1 MTVLRGATPLAA
13 LDAVAVDTETTG
25 LDTAKDRIVQIAGV
39 EIELGRIVA
48 ETGFNELVAPGVPI
62 PPASSAIH
70 GITDEAVS
78 GAPAIADLLPRLRD
92 FVGSRLL
99 IGYSIG
105 FDLAVL
111 QNEAARAGI
120 EWHRPRSLCVR
131 LLGSI
136 VVRHLPEESLDA
148 LAGWLGVTISG
159 RHRAD
164 GDARAAAEV
173 FLALLPHLAERGI
186 RTLAEAERACLSLS
200 GHLDAAH
207 RAGWSEPV
215 TRPDLALATGAVDP
229 YAYSHR
235 IRDLMT
241 SPPAVIADTV
251 TIREAVREMTSRR
264 ISSVLV
270 SADGRPGGPLD
281 AYGIVTE
288 RDIMRL
294 VATHDAAALAMTV
307 GEIATRPLASVA
319 GGAFVYR
326 AIGRMDRLRLR
337 HLAVRDEQE
346 RLAGMISARDL
357 LRLRAG
363 SAITLDDAIGAAAT
377 PREMAR
383 AWAQLPVVAR
393 NLVAEELDART
404 VAGVISEE
412 IRIMTRRAAELANQ
426 AMAEAGRGGPPCR
439 YALMVLGSGGR
450 GESLLAADQDNA
462 IVYATGA
469 PDGPEDR
476 WFAELGAHIAETLD
490 AAGIPFCNG
499 GVMAKNPPWRG
510 SLETWRERVL
520 HWVGRSRP
528 EDLLNVDI
536 FYDQRPVHGDLE
548 LGAELFGLAYE
559 VGAANPV
566 FAKLLGE
573 KLFQPSNTFTMLGG
587 IRTEDGRIDMKRH
600 GLFPIVGAARALA
613 IRHGIRERSTRG
625 RLEGLIAAGIGN
637 VDEMARLIEAHRL
650 YLTLM
655 LEQQSQDLETG
666 IPVSNKVEVGGLP
679 KAVISD
685 LKAALHA
692 TRTVPE
698 MVRALMFA

>member
-13 LDAVAVDTETTG
+13 LDAVAIDSETTG

-48 ETGFNELVAPGVPI
+48 GTGFDTLVDPGIPI
-62 PPASSAIH
+62 PPASSAVH
-70 GITDEAVS
+70 GITDEAVA
-78 GAPAIADLLPRLRD
+78 GAPDIANVLPRLRGFLGD
-92 FVGSRLL
+92 RLL

-111 QNEAARAGI
+111 HREAARAGI
-120 EWHRPRSLCVR
+120 EWRRPRSLCVR

-148 LAGWLGVTISG
+148 LAAWLGVTITG

-164 GDARAAAEV
+164 GDARAAAGIFV
-173 FLALLPHLAERGI
+173 ALVPHLAERGI
-186 RTLAEAERACLSLS
+186 RTLAEAERACLSLTE
-200 GHLDAAH
+200 HLDAAH

-215 TRPDLALATGAVDP
+215 TRPGPALATGAVDP

-241 SPPAVIADTV
+241 SPPAVIADTL
-251 TIREAVREMTSRR
+251 TIREAIRAMTGRR
-264 ISSVLV
+264 ISSLLV
-270 SADGRPGGPLD
+270 SADGEPGGPIA

-294 VATHDAAALAMTV
+294 VAAHDAEALAMTA
-307 GEIATRPLASVA
+307 GEVASRPLASVA
-319 GGAFVYR
+319 GSAFVYR
-326 AIGRMDRLRLR
+326 AIGRMDRLGLR
-337 HLAVRDEQE
+337 HLAVRDEHE

-363 SAITLDDAIGAAAT
+363 SAISLGDAIGVAAT

-383 AWAQLPVVAR
+383 AWAQLPAVAR
-393 NLVAEELDART
+393 SLVAEDLDART

-412 IRIMTRRAAELANQ
+412 IRIMTRRAAELAEQ
-426 AMAEAGRGGPPCR
+426 AMAEAGRGGPPCP

-462 IVYATGA
+462 IVCAAGE
-469 PDGPEDR
+469 PDDPEDR
-476 WFAELGAHIAETLD
+476 WFAELGARIADTLD
-490 AAGIPFCNG
+490 AAGIPYCAG
-499 GVMAKNPPWRG
+499 GVMARNPPWRG
-510 SLETWRERVL
+510 SLETWRQRVQ

-536 FYDQRPVHGDLE
+536 FFDQRPVHGDLD
-548 LGAELFGLAYE
+548 LGAELFDLSCE
-559 VGAANPV
+559 IGAANPV

-573 KLFQPSNTFTMLGG
+573 KLFQPSNTFTMLGN
-587 IRTEDGRIDMKRH
+587 IRTEDGRIDLKRH

-613 IRHGIRERSTRG
+613 IRHGIRRRSTRG
-625 RLEGLIAAGIGN
+625 RLEGLVAAGIGN
-637 VDEMARLIEAHRL
+637 ADEMARLIEAQRL
-650 YLTLM
+650 YLALM
-655 LEQQSQDLETG
+655 LEQQSRDLETG
-666 IPVSNKVEVGGLP
+666 IPVSNGVETGNLP
-679 KAVISD
+679 KPVLSD
-685 LKAALHA
+685 LKTALNA

>member
-1 MTVLRGATPLAA
+1 MTTLRGATPLGV
-13 LDAVAVDTETTG
+13 LDAVAIDTETTG

-39 EIELGRIVA
+39 EITLGRVA
-48 ETGFNELVAPGVPI
+48 PRTGFDTLVDPGIPI
-62 PPASSAIH
+62 PPASTAIH
-70 GITDEAVS
+70 GITAEMVA
-78 GAPAIADLLPRLRD
+78 GAPSIAGIMPKLRD
-92 FVGSRLL
+92 FVGARLL
-99 IGYSIG
+99 VGYSIG

-111 QNEAARAGI
+111 EHEAARAGI
-120 EWHRPRSLCVR
+120 AWRRPRSLCVR

-148 LAGWLGVTISG
+148 LAAWLGVAVID
-159 RHRAD
+159 RHRAS

-173 FLALLPHLAERGI
+173 FIALVPHLAERGI
-186 RTLAEAERACLSLS
+186 RTLAEAERACLSLTE
-200 GHLDAAH
+200 HLDAAH

-215 TRPDLALATGAVDP
+215 TRPGLAATTGAVDP

-235 IRDLMT
+235 VRDLMT
-241 SPPAVIADTV
+241 APPAVIAAAT
-251 TIREAVREMTSRR
+251 TIREAVRAMTGRQ

-270 SADGRPGGPLD
+270 SPDGRPGGPISD
-281 AYGIVTE
+281 YGIVTE

-294 VATHDAAALAMTV
+294 IAAHDADALAMTA
-307 GEIATRPLASVA
+307 GEVATRPLASVA

-326 AIGRMDRLRLR
+326 AIGRMDRLKLR

-363 SAITLDDAIGAAAT
+363 SAISLDDAIGVAADA
-377 PREMAR
+377 REMAR
-383 AWAQLPVVAR
+383 AWAQLPEVAR
-393 NLVAEELDART
+393 SLVAEDLDARV

-412 IRIMTRRAAELANQ
+412 IRIMTRRAAELAEQ
-426 AMAEAGRGGPPCR
+426 AMAEAGQGGPPCP

-462 IVYATGA
+462 IVYAHGA
-469 PDGPEDR
+469 PDSAEDR
-476 WFAELGAHIAETLD
+476 WFGQLGARIADTLD
-490 AAGIPFCNG
+490 AAGIPYCTG
-499 GVMAKNPPWRG
+499 GIMARNAPWRG
-510 SLETWRERVL
+510 SIDTWRDRVR

-528 EDLLNVDI
+528 DDLLNVDI
-536 FYDQRPVHGDLE
+536 FFDQRPVHGDLD
-548 LGAELFGLAYE
+548 LGAQLFRLSYE
-559 VGAANPV
+559 AGAANPV

-573 KLFQPSNTFTMLGG
+573 KLFQPSTVFTMLGN
-587 IRTEDGRIDMKRH
+587 IRTDEGRLDLKRH

-613 IRHGIRERSTRG
+613 IRHGIARRSTKG
-625 RLEGLIAAGIGN
+625 RLQGLAAAGIGN
-637 VDEMARLIEAHRL
+637 VDEIARLIEAHRL

-655 LEQQSQDLETG
+655 LEQQGQDLETG
-666 IPVSNKVEVGGLP
+666 IPVSNRVEVSGLP
-679 KAVISD
+679 RAVVSD

-692 TRTVPE
+692 TATVPD